1 MSKVQEQWQTW
12 EEKFIELT
20 QREKVILLFAA
31 VFLVCFGL
39 YTLLIEPAIVEA
51 DRVDRQR
58 KNAETELL
66 TTNAQVVEI
75 ENALKIDP
83 NEKIKQEITVIQ
95 QQIEK
100 LDADLDEVMTEYIAP
115 ENMAVALTNLL
126 ATSSNIRVVGMEV
139 MPAMRVQNELDES
152 LPNFFRHQ
160 FKVEIEGEYFELMNF
175 VARLSNTDS
184 QFNIQDLNYQVKEH
198 PMALMTLTLI
208 TISDNEKV
216 IRL

>member
-39 YTLLIEPAIVEA
+39 YTLLIEPAIAEA